1 MTTTDFSYSFPIDL
15 EFVTPPAE
23 IMAAFFCCDRREP
36 LLWILGKNDR
46 PTVTLEVTLGNA
58 RVGEG
63 LGRWSGVGDGVSGG
77 FLTR

>member
-1 MTTTDFSYSFPIDL
+1 MIFGHFHVHPYGNLKTFY
-15 EFVTPPAE
+15 
-23 IMAAFFCCDRREP
+23 CDRREP
-36 LLWILGKNDR
+36 LLWILGKNGRPTDR

-77 FLTR
+77 FSTR